1 MEYLIKI
8 DYSRLKDKDKY
19 EFIERFNGQKF
30 DKYIV
35 NQNDNVA
42 IVKLQIFDYLI
53 FDIETIKKFTKN
65 LRLSLLSRD
74 EKKESKNIKIIYD
87 DIKVNTDEYNELIR
101 QIRF

>member
-87 DIKVNTDEYNELIR
+87 DIKVNTDEYNEMIR

>member
-53 FDIETIKKFTKN
+53 FDIESIKKFTKN

-87 DIKVNTDEYNELIR
+87 DIKVNTDEYNEMIR

>member
-53 FDIETIKKFTKN
+53 FDIESIKKFTKN

-74 EKKESKNIKIIYD
+74 EKKEFKNIKIIYD
-87 DIKVNTDEYNELIR
+87 DIKVNTDEYNEMIR

>member
-74 EKKESKNIKIIYD
+74 EKKKSKNIKIIYD

>member
-74 EKKESKNIKIIYD
+74 EKKEFKNIKIIYD